1 MARDSFILYT
11 EQKEIFE
18 SLSDEQA
25 GKLIKQIFNYI
36 NTGQEPTLDGMLKVA
51 FIPIRQN
58 LDRNNDKWEDVKKKR
73 SEAGKA
79 GAKKRWDN
87 KDEKKEI
94 AKIANAK
101 FDRNEIA
108 KIAVN
113 VNDNVNVNVN
123 DNVTTTVVNSKGD
136 SCVDGLSKIIEFY
149 NNNIGLI
156 TPYGAEV
163 LEDYSKE
170 MPSELIIYAMQISVE
185 ANKRNIKYIKAI
197 LNNWSNAG
205 IKTLVEAKQENKSK
219 KSISA
224 EEEFMNE

>member
-113 VNDNVNVNVN
+113 VNDNV
-123 DNVTTTVVNSKGD
+123 TTTVVNSKGD